1 MDIGNGFIDNQQPGG
16 TQLELPPLAM
26 PDDELTRDDLLAL
39 VENVRGLSNEIDYD
53 DVAVA
58 ILTRAGVLTG
68 SESGSVIL
76 YDAERDGLYF
86 LAATGPRAQS
96 VMAKF
101 GEFAPD
107 RVPVDSSKAGR
118 VYTTGEPLID
128 RSVRADA
135 DHFKGVDQQAQY
147 RTESMIC
154 VPLAI
159 ASKRIGVVQ
168 LLNKADGDYTAR
180 DLRLL
185 EHFADHAAIAIRNAR
200 HIRDLLAHKGMF
212 TSAARGRKTGD
223 LLRELAADAKNEKMT
238 VMFADMRGFARLC
251 FALGE
256 PKKIAKHLNEFLTML
271 AAKVGRHDGL
281 VNKFLGDGVMALFR
295 GETGNEQRALRCAFD
310 IIAAFSELRTKWQRN
325 VDLSFLDVGFGIATD
340 DLIIGSIGGGL
351 IKDFTALGSAVNLAA
366 AFVQDARGG
375 QRVLVDHNTYFA
387 TRDIVAEVDDP
398 QTCDMSKTS
407 QPMGVSYKRYHIRR
421 LQPAP
426 GAAVVTVKG
435 TNSRRSA
442 EGLGAYYRNSW
453 ALVIGVD
460 AYQSPSVPRL
470 NYAVADARAVEEA
483 LPRAGFPIERT
494 KVLVNENATRQNI
507 LDELLGKARLMEHDD
522 RMLVFFALHGQVLKH
537 RKGEEGYLLPY
548 DTDPGNLPLTGL
560 PMADFVRHGKNL
572 PPKHIL
578 FVLDSCFSGYAA
590 KRDVPQ
596 PGVEADLTALTE
608 ETVVQL
614 LTAGTGSQKA
624 VEEGGHGIFT
634 RSFLKG
640 LEGFADPA
648 GSGLTALKL
657 ADYIQKRVLAESASQ
672 QTPQYAKLDGE
683 GEFLFLPPRTKP

>member
-1 MDIGNGFIDNQQPGG
+1 
-16 TQLELPPLAM
+16 M
-26 PDDELTRDDLLAL
+26 PDDELSRDDLLAL
-39 VENVRGLSNEIDYD
+39 VENVRGLSSEIDYD

-86 LAATGPRAQS
+86 VAATGPRAQS
-96 VMAKF
+96 VLAKF
-101 GEFAPD
+101 GEFGPD

-128 RSVRADA
+128 RSVVADA
-135 DHFKGVDQQAQY
+135 DHFKGVDQHAEY

-159 ASKRIGVVQ
+159 AAKRIGVVQ
-168 LLNKADGDYTAR
+168 LLNKAQGDYTPR

-200 HIRDLLAHKGMF
+200 HIRDLLAHKGML

-223 LLRELAADAKNEKMT
+223 LLRELAADAKYEKMT
-238 VMFADMRGFARLC
+238 VMFADMRGFARLSL
-251 FALGE
+251 ALGH
-256 PKKIAKHLNEFLTML
+256 PKRIAKHLNEFLTML
-271 AAKVGRHDGL
+271 ATRVGHHDGL
-281 VNKFLGDGVMALFR
+281 VNKFLGDGVMVLFR
-295 GETGNEQRALRCAFD
+295 GATGNEERALRCAFD
-310 IIAAFSELRTKWQRN
+310 IIAAFSDMRTKWN
-325 VDLSFLDVGFGIATD
+325 SEGNEDLSFLDVGFGIATD

-351 IKDFTALGSAVNLAA
+351 IKDFTALGNAVNLAA

-375 QRVLVDHNTYFA
+375 QRVLVDHNTYYA
-387 TRDIVAEVDDP
+387 ARDIVDEVDDP
-398 QTCDMSKTS
+398 QTRDMSKTS

-421 LQPAP
+421 LRPAP
-426 GAAVVTVKG
+426 GEAVVTVRGAK
-435 TNSRRSA
+435 SRRNA
-442 EGLGAYYRNSW
+442 KGLGAYYRNSW

-470 NYAVADARAVEEA
+470 GYAVADARAVEEA
-483 LPRAGFPIERT
+483 LPRAGFPSERT
-494 KVLVNENATRQNI
+494 KVLVNDEATKQNI
-507 LDELLGKARLMEHDD
+507 LDELLGKANLMEHDD

-537 RKGEEGYLLPY
+537 RKGEEGYLLPF
-548 DTDPGNLPLTGL
+548 DTDPANLPLTGL

-596 PGVEADLTALTE
+596 PGVESDLTALTE

-657 ADYIQKRVLAESASQ
+657 ADYIQKRVLAESGSQ

-683 GEFLFLPPRTKP
+683 GEFLFLPPRGKP